1 MLLVT
6 KVDFNG
12 KIYRVMQQVFI
23 VLGGRLSGEK
33 SDVVLIKIDLVRMQK
48 DCVDLEERN
57 FSPDLVV
64 VLFLARANNLVSGK
78 SVNPY

>member
-1 MLLVT
+1 
-6 KVDFNG
+6 
-12 KIYRVMQQVFI
+12 MQQVFI